1 MITSLELPGIVANV
15 RAIHAF
21 DLFPKLRCVVCLIEI
36 LTAWF
41 CLVIGFYSLAGIV
54 YSSTGIVGTILNV
67 GLIS

>member
-1 MITSLELPGIVANV
+1 MVTPLELPGIVADV

-36 LTAWF
+36 LSAWF
-41 CLVIGFYSLAGIV
+41 CLIIGCYSLAGIV
-54 YSSTGIVGTILNV
+54 CSSTGIVGTIIDV